1 MRVTME
7 YGDAGNVN
15 KAAVTGTK
23 VGPEFARKFAA
34 VESFTRTIIGS
45 RVIANGDKDFHRRH
59 VLFADSAFF
68 RIFSFDLLKGNPEH
82 CLDAPDKIVL
92 TEKWQR
98 NISGMKKHLGKH

>member
-45 RVIANGDKDFHRRH
+45 RVIANGEKAFTEDH

-68 RIFSFDLLKGNPEH
+68 RIFSFDLLKG
-82 CLDAPDKIVL
+82 D
-92 TEKWQR
+92 R
-98 NISGMKKHLGKH
+98 